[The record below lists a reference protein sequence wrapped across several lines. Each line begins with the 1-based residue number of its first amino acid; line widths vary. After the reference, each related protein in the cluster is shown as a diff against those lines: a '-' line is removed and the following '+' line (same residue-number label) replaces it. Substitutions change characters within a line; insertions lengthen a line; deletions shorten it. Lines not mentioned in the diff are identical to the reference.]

1 MTASTTVV
9 RLGSPG
15 PSSRS
20 SALTT
25 FGDALHAE
33 WTKLRTVAGTA
44 WLLAAAVVLTVGL
57 SAASAAEVTCDG
69 PGCGEDP
76 GKVGLLG
83 VMLGQA
89 VVAVLAVL
97 AVGEEYGTGMI
108 RVTFAAMPRREAVLA
123 AKALVVAAL
132 TGAAGVVAV
141 AGSAVVALV
150 LMPGNGFTPA
160 NGYGHADAG
169 THAGTHTIGTHAGAA
184 QLITAATTRAAFGSV
199 LYLILVALLAVGV
212 TALLRDSA
220 AAIGAV
226 LGLLYLFPVVALVIS
241 NPDWHRHAEQIA
253 PMQAGLAI
261 QNTIDLAHQP
271 LSPWQGIGVLAVWA
285 FGALA
290 VGGFAMRVRDA

>member
-1 MTASTTVV
+1 M
-9 RLGSPG
+9 
-15 PSSRS
+15 
-20 SALTT
+20 TT
-25 FGDALHAE
+25 FTDALHAE

-69 PGCGEDP
+69 PHCGEDP

-83 VMLGQA
+83 VLLGQA

-97 AVGEEYGTGMI
+97 AVGEEYGSGMI

-123 AKALVVAAL
+123 AKALVVAVL
-132 TGAAGVVAV
+132 TGAAGVLAV
-141 AGSAVVALV
+141 AGSAVVALA
-150 LMPGNGFTPA
+150 LMPGRGFTPA
-160 NGYGHADAG
+160 NGYGPA
-169 THAGTHTIGTHAGAA
+169 TSTAGASH
-184 QLITAATTRAAFGSV
+184 LITAATTRAAFGSV

-220 AAIGAV
+220 SAVGAV
-226 LGLLYLFPVVALVIS
+226 LGLLYLFPIVALVIS
-241 NPDWHRHAEQIA
+241 NPDWHRHAEQLA
-253 PMQAGLAI
+253 PMQAGLSI

-271 LSPWQGIGVLAVWA
+271 LSPWQGIGVLAAWA

-290 VGGFAMRVRDA
+290 VGGIVMRARDA